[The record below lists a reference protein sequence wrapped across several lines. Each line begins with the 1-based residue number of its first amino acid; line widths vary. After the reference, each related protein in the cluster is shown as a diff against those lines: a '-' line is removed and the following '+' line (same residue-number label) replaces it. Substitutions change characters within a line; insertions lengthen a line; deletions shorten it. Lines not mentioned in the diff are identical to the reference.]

1 MFHNVV
7 QCVIIWDMSAQQAKN
22 GSVSGVGLL
31 HKMLQILDLF
41 QPDAPGWSQ
50 VELVRATG
58 LTKSTVNRLV
68 RYLCARGYLISLQ
81 RRGRY
86 TLGPAAIDLG
96 RRATAQFDLREICQ
110 PTLENLARAT
120 DETVLLTSLTAAG
133 NAVRCVDQIESTHGG
148 LRVFEQI
155 GATFPLHS
163 GAAPKAVLSFLA
175 EPEQK
180 RYARQKLAAST
191 PHTIIEPR
199 ALLANLDETR
209 SRGYAISREETYEG
223 VVGVAGPFF
232 WSDQRP
238 AGSIAVACP
247 LHRASEEAIAGF
259 GTQVMAAGKEIT
271 TLLSGS
277 DPRDPVPM
285 AAP

>member
-1 MFHNVV
+1 M
-7 QCVIIWDMSAQQAKN
+7 C
-22 GSVSGVGLL
+22 
-31 HKMLQILDLF
+31 
-41 QPDAPGWSQ
+41 
-50 VELVRATG
+50 E
-58 LTKSTVNRLV
+58 
-68 RYLCARGYLISLQ
+68 RGYLTSLQ

-110 PTLENLARAT
+110 PTMEDLARAT
-120 DETVLLTSLTAAG
+120 DETVLLTALTAAG
-133 NAVRCVDQIESTHGG
+133 NAVRCVDQIESTCGG
-148 LRVFEQI
+148 LRVFEHV

-175 EPEQK
+175 ESERK
-180 RYARQKLAAST
+180 RYVIQKMAAST
-191 PHTIIEPR
+191 PHTIVEPK
-199 ALLANLDETR
+199 ALLANLAETK

-247 LHRASEEAIAGF
+247 LHRASEEAVAGF
-259 GTQVMAAGKEIT
+259 GTRVIAAGREIT
-271 TLLSGS
+271 TLLSGTY
-277 DPRDPVPM
+277 PRDQEREGSP
-285 AAP
+285 

>member
-1 MFHNVV
+1 MNLN
-7 QCVIIWDMSAQQAKN
+7 QAIN

-31 HKMLQILDLF
+31 HKTLQILDLF

-68 RYLCARGYLISLQ
+68 RYLCERGYLTSLE

-96 RRATAQFDLREICQ
+96 RRAAAQFDFREICQ
-110 PTLENLARAT
+110 PTLEHLARAT

-133 NAVRCVDQIESTHGG
+133 NAVRCVDQIESTFGG
-148 LRVFEQI
+148 LRVFEHI

-163 GAAPKAVLSFLA
+163 GAAPKAVLAFLP
-175 EPEQK
+175 EPERK
-180 RYARQKLAAST
+180 RYASQRLAPST
-191 PHTIIEPR
+191 PHTIVEPK
-199 ALLANLDETR
+199 ALLANLAETR
-209 SRGYAISREETYEG
+209 SHGYAISREETYEG

-232 WSDQRP
+232 WSDRRP

-247 LHRASEEAIAGF
+247 LHRASEEAVTGF
-259 GTQVMAAGKEIT
+259 GALVVAAGKEIT
-271 TLLSGS
+271 NLLSGAYPRDS
-277 DPRDPVPM
+277 DPGEASP
-285 AAP
+285 

>member
-1 MFHNVV
+1 
-7 QCVIIWDMSAQQAKN
+7 MSQHQAKN

-41 QPDAPGWSQ
+41 QPDSPGWSQ

-68 RYLCARGYLISLQ
+68 RYLCERGYLISLQ

-110 PTLENLARAT
+110 PTMEDLARAT
-120 DETVLLTSLTAAG
+120 DETVLLTALTAAG
-133 NAVRCVDQIESTHGG
+133 NAVRCVDQIESTFGG
-148 LRVFEQI
+148 LRVFEHI

-163 GAAPKAVLSFLA
+163 GAAPKAVLSFLG
-175 EPEQK
+175 EPERK
-180 RYARQKLAAST
+180 RYVSQKMAAST
-191 PHTIIEPR
+191 PHTIVEPKT
-199 ALLANLDETR
+199 LLANLAEIR

-232 WSDQRP
+232 WSDRRP

-247 LHRASEEAIAGF
+247 LHRASDEAIAGF
-259 GTQVMAAGKEIT
+259 GAQVIAAGREIT
-271 TLLSGS
+271 TLLAGT
-277 DPRDPVPM
+277 DPREPTPRP
-285 AAP
+285 AP